1 MTSGRVV
8 SAPPLIQLLD
18 ASHNFISRVPELF
31 LEAVHSSLRSL
42 DLSHNQL
49 TEVSESGEIF
59 GALKIFDYFSD

>member
-1 MTSGRVV
+1 MTPGRVV

-49 TEVSESGEIF
+49 TEVS
-59 GALKIFDYFSD
+59 

>member
-49 TEVSESGEIF
+49 TEVSGKIF
-59 GALKIFDYFSD
+59 GALKNI